1 MNDAAAP
8 QGREGIRREGIR
20 HGGDLTQA
28 ARLFPEAPAP
38 WIDLSTGINP
48 WPYPLPALAPAA
60 WTALPTRGAL
70 DALLAA
76 AAGAYGAPGPDSLV
90 AAPGSELLIQTLPRL
105 RPPGEVA
112 IVGPTYGDHAR
123 AWAAGGHRVQGV
135 ATPDGAPGT
144 TDVLVVC
151 NPNNPD
157 GRTWSPTDLLDRAAD
172 LAARGGWLVVDEAYA
187 DLDPGRSLC
196 GHAGRPGLI
205 ILRSFGKFF
214 GLGGLRLGFILAP
227 APLLD
232 AVRAGLGSWA
242 VSGPALAVG
251 TAALADLEWQA
262 GARRRLAGAADA
274 LDAVVRGAGVPIV
287 GGTALY
293 RLLDAGDARHLWRHL
308 AQCGVWTRPFPE
320 HPGREGWL
328 RLGLPPDPDAM
339 DRLAG
344 ALASFVRP

>member
-8 QGREGIRREGIR
+8 QGRDGIR

-28 ARLFPEAPAP
+28 ARLFPDAPAP

-48 WPYPLPALAPAA
+48 WPYPLPTLLPSA
-60 WTALPTRGAL
+60 WTALPTRGAM
-70 DALLAA
+70 DALLVAA
-76 AAGAYGAPGPDSLV
+76 ARAYGAPGPDSLV

-105 RPPGEVA
+105 RPRGEVA

-123 AWAAGGHRVQGV
+123 AWSAGGHRVRLV
-135 ATPDGAPGT
+135 PTPDGVLNTA
-144 TDVLVVC
+144 DVLVVC

-157 GRTWSPTDLLDRAAD
+157 GRAWDPMALLDRAAD
-172 LAARGGWLVVDEAYA
+172 LATRGGWLVVDEAYA
-187 DLDPGRSLC
+187 DLDPSRSLC

-205 ILRSFGKFF
+205 LLRSFGKFF
-214 GLGGLRLGFILAP
+214 GLGGLRLGFILAS

-232 AVRAGLGSWA
+232 AVRTELGAWA

-251 TAALADLEWQA
+251 AAALADLDWQA
-262 GARRRLAGAADA
+262 ETRRRLAVAADA
-274 LDAVVRGAGVPIV
+274 LDGMVRGAGLPVV

-293 RLLDAGDARHLWRHL
+293 RLLDAGDAQRLWRHL
-308 AQCGVWTRPFPE
+308 AQSGLWTRSFPE
-320 HPGREGWL
+320 HSGHEGWL
-328 RLGLPPDPDAM
+328 RLGLPPDRDAV

-344 ALASFVRP
+344 ALASFTKP

>member
-1 MNDAAAP
+1 MNDHDAP
-8 QGREGIRREGIR
+8 QDREGIR

-28 ARLFPEAPAP
+28 AALFPVAPGP

-48 WPYPLPALAPAA
+48 WPYPLPPIPDAA

-70 DALLAA
+70 DALMAA

-105 RPPGEVA
+105 RAVGDVA

-123 AWAAGGHRVQGV
+123 AWGQAGHRVRSV
-135 ATPDGAPGT
+135 TAPEDAIGSA
-144 TDVLVVC
+144 DVVVLC

-157 GRTWSPTDLLDRAAD
+157 GRAWAPAALLDWAAV

-187 DLDPGRSLC
+187 DLDPARSVC
-196 GHAGRPGLI
+196 PHAGTPGLV

-214 GLGGLRLGFILAP
+214 GLGGLRLGFLLAP
-227 APLLD
+227 VPLLD

-242 VSGPALAVG
+242 VSGPALRVG
-251 TAALADLEWQA
+251 AEALADGAWQVA
-262 GARRRLAGAADA
+262 ARRRLTAAADA
-274 LDAVVRGAGVPIV
+274 LDGVLRAGGLRVI

-293 RLLDAGDARHLWRHL
+293 RLVDAGDAAVLWRHL
-308 AQCGVWTRPFPE
+308 AAAGLWTRPFPE
-320 HPGREGWL
+320 HVGCPGWL
-328 RLGLPPDPDAM
+328 RVGLPPDAAAF
-339 DRLAG
+339 DRLAA
-344 ALASFVRP
+344 ALAAWGG